1 VSKEAALVKSCG
13 VATTKHKTFP
23 FGIQTLSLEET
34 PSGERR
40 KCVDSLRGIVLG
52 LLACQIDELGGGL
65 GVWHDE
71 NLKNWAFK
79 PQVANKE
86 EMALPA
92 CTT

>member
-1 VSKEAALVKSCG
+1 LGFKLA
-13 VATTKHKTFP
+13 
-23 FGIQTLSLEET
+23 SLEET
-34 PSGERR
+34 SSGQRR
-40 KCVDSLRGIVLG
+40 YCVDSLRGIVLG

-65 GVWHDE
+65 RVWHHE